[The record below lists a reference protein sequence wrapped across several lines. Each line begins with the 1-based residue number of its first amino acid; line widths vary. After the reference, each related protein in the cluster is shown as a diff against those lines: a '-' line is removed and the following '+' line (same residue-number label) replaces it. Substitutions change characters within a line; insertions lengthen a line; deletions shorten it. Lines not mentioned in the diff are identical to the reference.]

1 MTRSQIRKYA
11 FIKSIP
17 IMCSY
22 IFVSMAY
29 GIMMEDAGFK
39 WYYSLLVSLTVYTGA
54 FQFVLITFLSSGAS
68 IITVALTALLMNS
81 RQSFYSL
88 TFLEDFK
95 KMGKRMLYM
104 IHTMT
109 DETYAVNCTLELPQK
124 EKEDTMFLVAF
135 FSRCYWMIGSVLG
148 GMLGQLIPWDM
159 EGIDFCMTALFVI
172 IFIDQWEKADRQ
184 TYTGFSWSWDRH
196 YLPDHIWGFRFYA
209 SGTFTYIRIIS
220 GVTEE
225 KGGSIDE
232 YRKNIDH
239 DRSFCSLYLLFEGSS
254 VSGFRRI
261 TEDAGLAGP
270 IGKNTSLS
278 DHGSADRL
286 LFERCGK

>member
-1 MTRSQIRKYA
+1 MTKSQIRKYA

-88 TFLEDFK
+88 AFLEDFK

-124 EKEDTMFLVAF
+124 EKADAMFLVAF
-135 FSRCYWMIGSVLG
+135 FSRCYWMTGAVLG

-172 IFIDQWEKADRQ
+172 IFIDQWEKTDKHTPA
-184 TYTGFSWSWDRH
+184 
-196 YLPDHIWGFRFYA
+196 
-209 SGTFTYIRIIS
+209 
-220 GVTEE
+220 
-225 KGGSIDE
+225 
-232 YRKNIDH
+232 
-239 DRSFCSLYLLFEGSS
+239 
-254 VSGFRRI
+254 
-261 TEDAGLAGP
+261 LAGCG
-270 IGKNTSLS
+270 IGVICLFIFGASSFMLPALLITS
-278 DHGSADRL
+278 GL
-286 LFERCGK
+286 LVVLQKKGEKA